1 MAKNVGRRDVTQ
13 WWQVTNL
20 YHLWQRWW
28 AENGWWAGSRA
39 EEKQGSKAGVRDFS
53 TERSYEDEVMK
64 FQTQFKVTTVIYTLP
79 GVLCFAA
86 YFILSL

>member
-1 MAKNVGRRDVTQ
+1 MWGEGMSPSGGRSQTCIICGREEQ
-13 WWQVTNL
+13 W
-20 YHLWQRWW
+20 
-28 AENGWWAGSRA
+28 WWAGSRA